1 MLNYEKSQLQTRASI
16 RVDLCVEIF
25 RFIESGASSRLYRE
39 ILEEGEDCP
48 EAGSVFLRYHTIGFW
63 RFNRAVVKVLQEQ
76 EREQLGMQHLKT
88 EAKEQIARQ
97 EAAFVKCCLERDA

>member
-76 EREQLGMQHLKT
+76 EREQ
-88 EAKEQIARQ
+88 
-97 EAAFVKCCLERDA
+97 